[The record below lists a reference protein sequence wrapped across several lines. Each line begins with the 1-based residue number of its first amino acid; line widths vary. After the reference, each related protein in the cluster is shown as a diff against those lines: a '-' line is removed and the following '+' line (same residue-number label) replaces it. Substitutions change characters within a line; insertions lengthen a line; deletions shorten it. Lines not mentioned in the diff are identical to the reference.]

1 MKTEQGKFGG
11 HMSPFSTAPP
21 LRKGLPMLS
30 NTPQAKLASPTTTFL
45 YGAPVPLGSP
55 LLQPVWSVAPCPA
68 TWTSACSPQCWPPPQ
83 VAAAGRENAC
93 RLTLLPGTASLR
105 SLRAGTTASRT
116 LPFNFFYKEKK
127 KIKPFEKTFLKE

>member
-1 MKTEQGKFGG
+1 MKTEQGKFWG

-21 LRKGLPMLS
+21 LRKGLPVLS

-45 YGAPVPLGSP
+45 YGAPVPLGRLLVPASLVCGTLPHHMDLGMLSP
-55 LLQPVWSVAPCPA
+55 ALA
-68 TWTSACSPQCWPPPQ
+68 TPQ

-116 LPFNFFYKEKK
+116 LPFNFFIKK
-127 KIKPFEKTFLKE
+127 KKNQTF